1 MSNHNLSFLGIV
13 SVTNRLHSLD
23 FLRAFALLMGVLL
36 HVLMLFLEPFDGSE
50 PRLGASV
57 IFIWIHTWRMPL
69 FMLLAGFFTALSLSK
84 RDTGNYA
91 FNRLIRLGVPLLLLW
106 SFIPAIDEDASRLF
120 KIPEL
125 ISYIFYDIPF
135 TLRLDHLWF
144 LYYLLIFYSVLLLIK
159 TAVPVIHSFILGF
172 ELSVSRVLMV
182 WLPILILLSP
192 LNKPTGG
199 IIGNDPITFGE
210 VNLGS
215 MLFMASFFMIGMQAY
230 KSSKFLENLQRTGFW
245 LPSLIVFSLIPI
257 GLLVWGGVKD
267 EPFAFSGL
275 LELWIVNSLSGSAAL
290 LLVLSIM
297 GLAMHKI
304 SSSGHILRWMV
315 RLSYPIY
322 VFHLM
327 FVISVSGTLMFF
339 GINDWIVVLL
349 GFASGIF
356 FPVIIYYAFISW
368 TPLDW
373 IFNGYKNSKYRSEY
387 TLMNRLARYL

>member
-1 MSNHNLSFLGIV
+1 M
-13 SVTNRLHSLD
+13 TDRLHSLD

-36 HVLMLFLEPFDGSE
+36 HILMLFLEPFDGSE

-57 IFIWIHTWRMPL
+57 VFVWIHTWRMPL

-106 SFIPAIDEDASRLF
+106 SFIPAIDEEASRLF

-135 TLRLDHLWF
+135 TFRLDHLWF

-159 TAVPVIHSFILGF
+159 TAVPVIYSFILGF
-172 ELSVSRVLMV
+172 ELSLSRVLMV

-230 KSSKFLENLQRTGFW
+230 KSSKFLENLQRTRFW
-245 LPSLIVFSLIPI
+245 LPSLTIFSLIPI

-267 EPFAFSGL
+267 DTFAFSGL

-304 SSSGHILRWMV
+304 SSSGHLLRWLV

-327 FVISVSGTLMFF
+327 FVISVSGTLIFF

-349 GFASGIF
+349 GFASGIL

-373 IFNGYKNSKYRSEY
+373 VFNGYKNSKYRSEY
-387 TLMNRLARYL
+387 TLMNRLARYM

>member
-1 MSNHNLSFLGIV
+1 M
-13 SVTNRLHSLD
+13 TDRLHSLD

-36 HVLMLFLEPFDGSE
+36 HILMLFLEPFDGSE

-106 SFIPAIDEDASRLF
+106 SFIPAIDEEASRLF

-135 TLRLDHLWF
+135 TFRLDHLWF

-159 TAVPVIHSFILGF
+159 TAVPVIYSFILGF
-172 ELSVSRVLMV
+172 ELSLSRVLMV

-230 KSSKFLENLQRTGFW
+230 KSSKFLENLQRTRFW
-245 LPSLIVFSLIPI
+245 LPSLTIFSLIPI

-304 SSSGHILRWMV
+304 SSSGHLLRWLV

-349 GFASGIF
+349 GFASGIL

-373 IFNGYKNSKYRSEY
+373 VFNGYKNSKYRSEY

>member
-1 MSNHNLSFLGIV
+1 M
-13 SVTNRLHSLD
+13 TNRFHSLD

-50 PRLGASV
+50 PRLGASI

-84 RDTGNYA
+84 KNTGNYA
-91 FNRLIRLGVPLLLLW
+91 FNRLIKLGVPLLLLW
-106 SFIPAIDEDASRLF
+106 SLIPAIDEEASRLF
-120 KIPEL
+120 KVPEL
-125 ISYIFYDIPF
+125 ISWLLYDVPF

-144 LYYLLIFYSVLLLIK
+144 LYYLLIFYSIILLVR
-159 TAVPVIHSFILGF
+159 TTFPSFYSFIFDF
-172 ELSVSRVLMV
+172 ELSLSRVLML
-182 WLPILILLSP
+182 WLPLLILLSP

-199 IIGNDPITFGE
+199 IFGEIPITFGE
-210 VNLGS
+210 IHLGS

-230 KSSKFLENLQRTGFW
+230 KSSQFLENLQRTKFW
-245 LPSLIVFSLIPI
+245 LPNLIVFSLIPMV
-257 GLLVWGGVKD
+257 LLAWGGVKD
-267 EPFAFSGL
+267 EPFDFSGL

-304 SSSGHILRWMV
+304 SSSGHILRWLV
-315 RLSYPIY
+315 KLSYPIY
-322 VFHLM
+322 VFHLI
-327 FVISVSGTLMFF
+327 FVISTSGTLMFL

-356 FPVIIYYAFISW
+356 FPVIIYYAFIYW

-373 IFNGYKNSKYRSEY
+373 VFNGYKNSKYQPKSA
-387 TLMNRLARYL
+387 LISRLARYL

>member
-1 MSNHNLSFLGIV
+1 M
-13 SVTNRLHSLD
+13 TERLHSLD

-50 PRLGASV
+50 PRLGASI

-84 RDTGNYA
+84 RNTGNYS

-106 SFIPAIDEDASRLF
+106 SVIPARDEEASRLF
-120 KIPEL
+120 KAPEL
-125 ISYIFYDIPF
+125 ISWLFYDVPF
-135 TLRLDHLWF
+135 TFRLDHLWF
-144 LYYLLIFYSVLLLIK
+144 LYYLLIFYSILLLIK
-159 TAVPVIHSFILGF
+159 TAVPFIYSFILGF
-172 ELSVSRVLMV
+172 ELSLSRVLMV

-199 IIGNDPITFGE
+199 ILGNDPVIFGE
-210 VNLGS
+210 INLGS

-230 KSSKFLENLQRTGFW
+230 KSSQFLENLQRTRFW
-245 LPSLIVFSLIPI
+245 LPSLIIFSLIPI

-275 LELWIVNSLSGSAAL
+275 MELWIVNSLSGSAAL
-290 LLVLSIM
+290 LLVLSII

-304 SSSGHILRWMV
+304 SSSGQILRWLV
-315 RLSYPIY
+315 KLSYPIY

-349 GFASGIF
+349 GFASGIL

-373 IFNGYKNSKYRSEY
+373 VFSGYKNSQYRSKS
-387 TLMNRLARYL
+387 TFMKRLARYL

>member
-1 MSNHNLSFLGIV
+1 MTDRF
-13 SVTNRLHSLD
+13 HSLD

-36 HVLMLFLEPFDGSE
+36 HILMLFLEPFDGSE
-50 PRLGASV
+50 PRLGASI

-106 SFIPAIDEDASRLF
+106 SVIPAIDEEALRLF
-120 KIPEL
+120 KMPEL

-159 TAVPVIHSFILGF
+159 IAVPVIYSFILGF
-172 ELSVSRVLMV
+172 ELSLSRVLMV

-199 IIGNDPITFGE
+199 IIGNEPIIFGE

-215 MLFMASFFMIGMQAY
+215 MLFMASFFMIGLQAY
-230 KSSKFLENLQRTGFW
+230 KSSKFLENLQQTRFW
-245 LPSLIVFSLIPI
+245 LPSLIIFSLIPI

-267 EPFAFSGL
+267 DPFAFSGL
-275 LELWIVNSLSGSAAL
+275 LELWIVNSLSGCAAL

-304 SSSGHILRWMV
+304 SSSGHILRWLV
-315 RLSYPIY
+315 KLSYPIY

-339 GINDWIVVLL
+339 GFNDWLVVLL
-349 GFASGIF
+349 GFASGIL
-356 FPVIIYYAFISW
+356 FPVIIYYAFIAW

-373 IFNGYKNSKYRSEY
+373 IFNGYKNSKYQPKSA
-387 TLMNRLARYL
+387 LMVRLARYL

>member
-1 MSNHNLSFLGIV
+1 M
-13 SVTNRLHSLD
+13 TNRLHSLD

-50 PRLGASV
+50 PRLGASI

-91 FNRLIRLGVPLLLLW
+91 LNRLIRLGVPLLLLW
-106 SFIPAIDEDASRLF
+106 SAIPAIDEGTSELF

-144 LYYLLIFYSVLLLIK
+144 LYYLLLFYGVLLLIK
-159 TAVPVIHSFILGF
+159 TTAPLIFSLVIDF
-172 ELSVSRVLMV
+172 ELSLSRVLCLWM
-182 WLPILILLSP
+182 PILILLSP
-192 LNKPTGG
+192 LNKPIGG
-199 IIGNDPITFGE
+199 IFGEIPITFGE
-210 VNLGS
+210 INLGS
-215 MLFMASFFMIGMQAY
+215 MLFMASFFIIGMQAH
-230 KSSKFLENLQRTGFW
+230 KSSQFLENLQRTRFW

-257 GLLVWGGVKD
+257 GLLAWGGVKD
-267 EPFAFSGL
+267 EPFAFSGS

-290 LLVLSIM
+290 LIVLSIM

-304 SSSGHILRWMV
+304 SSSGQMLRWLV

-349 GFASGIF
+349 GFASGIL
-356 FPVIIYYAFISW
+356 FPVIIYYAIISW

-373 IFNGYKNSKYRSEY
+373 VFNGYKNSQYRSNSN
-387 TLMNRLARYL
+387 LMSRISRYL

>member
-1 MSNHNLSFLGIV
+1 MKYD
-13 SVTNRLHSLD
+13 NRLHSLD

-50 PRLGASV
+50 PRLGASI

-84 RDTGNYA
+84 RNTGNYA

-106 SFIPAIDEDASRLF
+106 SLIPAIDEEASRLF
-120 KIPEL
+120 KVPEL
-125 ISYIFYDIPF
+125 ISWLLYDVPF

-144 LYYLLIFYSVLLLIK
+144 LYYLLLFYSIVLVIKITVPLIYSL
-159 TAVPVIHSFILGF
+159 IIDF
-172 ELSVSRVLMV
+172 ELSLSRAIVLWV
-182 WLPILILLSP
+182 PILILLSP

-199 IIGNDPITFGE
+199 IFGEIPITFGE
-210 VNLGS
+210 IHLGS

-230 KSSKFLENLQRTGFW
+230 RSSQFLENLQRTKFW

-257 GLLVWGGVKD
+257 GLLAWGGVKD

-304 SSSGHILRWMV
+304 SSSSPILRWLV
-315 RLSYPIY
+315 KLSYPIY

-349 GFASGIF
+349 GFASGIL

-373 IFNGYKNSKYRSEY
+373 VFNGYKNSKYRSKS

>member
-1 MSNHNLSFLGIV
+1 
-13 SVTNRLHSLD
+13 
-23 FLRAFALLMGVLL
+23 
-36 HVLMLFLEPFDGSE
+36 
-50 PRLGASV
+50 
-57 IFIWIHTWRMPL
+57 MPL

-91 FNRLIRLGVPLLLLW
+91 LNRLIRLGVPLLLLW
-106 SFIPAIDEDASRLF
+106 SVIPAIDEGTSELF

-144 LYYLLIFYSVLLLIK
+144 LYYLLLFYGVLLLIK
-159 TAVPVIHSFILGF
+159 ITAPLIFSLVIDF
-172 ELSVSRVLMV
+172 ELSLSRVLCLWM
-182 WLPILILLSP
+182 PILILLSP
-192 LNKPTGG
+192 LNKPIGG
-199 IIGNDPITFGE
+199 IFGEIPITFGE
-210 VNLGS
+210 INLGS
-215 MLFMASFFMIGMQAY
+215 MLFMASFFIIGMQAH
-230 KSSKFLENLQRTGFW
+230 KSSQFLENLQRTRFW

-257 GLLVWGGVKD
+257 GLLAWGGVKD
-267 EPFAFSGL
+267 EPFAFSGS

-290 LLVLSIM
+290 LMVLSIM

-304 SSSGHILRWMV
+304 SSSGQMLRWLV

-349 GFASGIF
+349 GFASGIL
-356 FPVIIYYAFISW
+356 FPVIIYYAIISW

-373 IFNGYKNSKYRSEY
+373 VFNGYKNSQYRSNSN
-387 TLMNRLARYL
+387 LMSRISRYL

>member
-1 MSNHNLSFLGIV
+1 M
-13 SVTNRLHSLD
+13 TNRLHSLD

-50 PRLGASV
+50 PRLSASI

-91 FNRLIRLGVPLLLLW
+91 LNRLIRLGVPLLLLW
-106 SFIPAIDEDASRLF
+106 SVIPAIDEGTSELF

-125 ISYIFYDIPF
+125 ISYIFYDTPF

-144 LYYLLIFYSVLLLIK
+144 LYYLLFFYGVLLLIK
-159 TAVPVIHSFILGF
+159 TTAPLIFSLVIDF
-172 ELSVSRVLMV
+172 ELSLSRVLCLWM
-182 WLPILILLSP
+182 PILILLSP
-192 LNKPTGG
+192 LNKPIGG
-199 IIGNDPITFGE
+199 IFGEIPITFGE
-210 VNLGS
+210 INLGS
-215 MLFMASFFMIGMQAY
+215 MLFMASFFIIGMQAY
-230 KSSKFLENLQRTGFW
+230 KSSQFLENLQELRFW
-245 LPSLIVFSLIPI
+245 LPSLIVFSLVPI
-257 GLLVWGGVKD
+257 GLLAWGGVKD
-267 EPFAFSGL
+267 EPFAFAGL

-304 SSSGHILRWMV
+304 SSTGHVLRWLV

-322 VFHLM
+322 VFHLL

-339 GINDWIVVLL
+339 GINDWVVVLL
-349 GFASGIF
+349 GFASGIL
-356 FPVIIYYAFISW
+356 FPVIIYYAIISW

-373 IFNGYKNSKYRSEY
+373 VFNGYKNSQYRSNSN
-387 TLMNRLARYL
+387 LMSRISRYL